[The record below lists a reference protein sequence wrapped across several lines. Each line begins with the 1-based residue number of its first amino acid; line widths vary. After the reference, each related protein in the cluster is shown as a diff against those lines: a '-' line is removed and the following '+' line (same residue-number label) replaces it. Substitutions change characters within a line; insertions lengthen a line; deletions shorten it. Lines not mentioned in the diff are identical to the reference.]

1 MTGKRRKLEGEK
13 FKLSQRQLIAISVA
27 LSLTIVLTFIIVSLH
42 STDIP
47 FSLNAA
53 IIDQLSRDAPNPTF
67 VAKATEILMSKN
79 FKVSYYN
86 ENLDVAFFRKLTAG
100 NYGIILLRVH
110 SALRKND
117 NPTVDLFTTEPYTP
131 GKYSQEIKDELIV
144 IGNYSFDPSQFYY
157 AITYKF
163 IKSLQGRLP
172 KSIVIAMGCWSLKER
187 CEQLANAFIEKGAKA
202 YIGWTD
208 EIKSEHTDNETLKLL
223 NMLLKDD
230 YPLGY
235 AISKTTT
242 YNYTGVLPDGRKIE
256 IKSRL
261 RLFPDSPEVNSLK
274 LSELIAE
281 ANKASTYSIINN
293 FKTTDMLFKQKPDKR
308 LLIYIDLVSFAPF
321 NVSRNYCI

>member
-1 MTGKRRKLEGEK
+1 MTKKKRKPEGGK
-13 FKLSQRQLIAISVA
+13 FKLSQKRLIAISVA
-27 LSLTIVLTFIIVSLH
+27 LSLTIALTFIIISLR
-42 STDIP
+42 SADIP

-53 IIDQLSRDAPNPTF
+53 IIDQLSRDIPNPTF
-67 VAKATEILMSKN
+67 VTEATKILQSRN
-79 FKVSYYN
+79 FNVSYYN
-86 ENLDVAFFRKLTAG
+86 KSLDVAFFRNLTAG

-110 SALRKND
+110 SALRND
-117 NPTVDLFTTEPYTP
+117 NSTVDLFTTEAYTSP
-131 GKYSQEIKDELIV
+131 EKYSQEIKDELIV
-144 IGNYSFDPSQFYY
+144 KGNYSFDPGHYYY

-163 IKSLQGRLP
+163 IESLQGRLP
-172 KSIVIAMGCWSLKER
+172 KSIVIAMGCWGLKEG
-187 CEQLANAFIEKGAKA
+187 CEQLANAFIKKGAKA

-223 NMLLKDD
+223 KMLLNYD

-261 RLFPDSPEVNSLK
+261 RLFPDSSEVNRLK

-281 ANKASTYSIINN
+281 ANKAYTYSIINN
-293 FKTTDMLFKQKPDKR
+293 FKTADLPFKQKDKASHLHR
-308 LLIYIDLVSFAPF
+308 FIKF
-321 NVSRNYCI
+321 